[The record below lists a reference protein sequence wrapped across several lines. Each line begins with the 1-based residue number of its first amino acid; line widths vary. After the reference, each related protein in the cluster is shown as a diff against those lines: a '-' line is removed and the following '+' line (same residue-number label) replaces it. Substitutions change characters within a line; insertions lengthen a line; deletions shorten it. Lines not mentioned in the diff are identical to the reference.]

1 MKITNRFEGK
11 YIDSSSLWSFR
22 RFDIA
27 LIIDL
32 PTTLTYRWA
41 AASLK
46 TKQYQIK
53 DKCKYRLYTNMMRHV
68 DSSMYT
74 YNANIKQE
82 LCDSIRTVINKILIR
97 VILFAR
103 S

>member
-1 MKITNRFEGK
+1 MKIPNKFEG

-53 DKCKYRLYTNMMRHV
+53 DK
-68 DSSMYT
+68 
-74 YNANIKQE
+74 
-82 LCDSIRTVINKILIR
+82 
-97 VILFAR
+97 
-103 S
+103 